1 MVKFLFDIGYFVVG
15 IVAGNLIAKYS
26 KGIYTV
32 IFSKDDSDIEFDLK
46 NYEIVC
52 DGDADCCEEEE

>member
-26 KGIYTV
+26 KGIYTA
-32 IFSKDDSDIEFDLK
+32 IFDKEDDDIELELK
-46 NYEIVC
+46 NYEIIC
-52 DGDADCCEEEE
+52 DDDCCEHD